1 MSTAPKAETSPE
13 LAEAMTGACHCLA
26 ARKWARRLTRLY
38 DEHLS
43 AHGLTIGQF
52 GIMTTMAYQG
62 GASLQELANA
72 LDLDQSALS
81 RGLAPLERDGL
92 VVSSADPQDGRRRL
106 LRLSDRGLA
115 KLSAAA
121 KSWKEAQQ
129 AAQQKIAARAKP
141 AA

>member
-1 MSTAPKAETSPE
+1 MPDSPKVEFAPE
-13 LAEAMTGACHCLA
+13 LAEAMTGACHCLS

-43 AHGLTIGQF
+43 EHGLTIGQF
-52 GIMTTMAYQG
+52 GIMTTMAWRG
-62 GASLQELANA
+62 GASLQELADT

-92 VVSSADPQDGRRRL
+92 VVSSADLRDGRRRL
-106 LRLSDRGLA
+106 LSLSERGLA

-121 KSWKEAQQ
+121 KSWK
-129 AAQQKIAARAKP
+129 AAQDAAERKMAARGKA
-141 AA
+141 